1 MPIQTSAGSVC
12 MRMKA
17 ASKPLKD
24 QSLSVRLQRQDS
36 ELLRA
41 FARQRQT
48 PPRTLGSR
56 YIVEGLRR
64 DRFSGID
71 FRDTAL
77 GRTAFLAGSRLPVW
91 MVVEVIQEY
100 GGSVP
105 KTARHFDRPVRQIQA
120 AIEYAQAFP
129 EELESALAARNAV
142 SPADLRRLLPGLTGG
157 DD

>member
-1 MPIQTSAGSVC
+1 MSQPS
-12 MRMKA
+12 
-17 ASKPLKD
+17 PD
-24 QSLSVRLQRQDS
+24 
-36 ELLRA
+36 LLRA
-41 FARQRQT
+41 FTRQRQT

-91 MVVEVIQEY
+91 MVVEVIREH

-105 KTARHFDRPVRQIQA
+105 KAARHFDRPAWQIQA
-120 AIEYAQAFP
+120 ALEYAQAFP
-129 EELESALAARNAV
+129 EEIESALAARTRCRPPTCAV
-142 SPADLRRLLPGLTGG
+142 CCQASREAAIGAEEGTNRG
-157 DD
+157 